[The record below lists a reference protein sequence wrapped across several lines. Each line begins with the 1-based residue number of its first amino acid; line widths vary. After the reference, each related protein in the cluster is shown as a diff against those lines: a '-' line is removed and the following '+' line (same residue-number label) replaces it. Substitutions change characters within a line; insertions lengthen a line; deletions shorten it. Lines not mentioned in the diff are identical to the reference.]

1 MTTDDYDF
9 FEGRRHGNIVFRTT
23 QIRAYYI
30 GLWAWQQKKWLPDN
44 PKLWQPSRMPCAI
57 GRLCAGTDVEAEP
70 AEPRSTKSANEVR
83 TSGEFDG
90 PSPVPGED
98 KRQPDKR
105 PTDTAPL
112 TITNPEATA
121 AAGDEIIIDGRRFI
135 SERRFAEVLGRDP
148 RTLQRWRQKGK
159 ALRARGLVA
168 ASFMKSAKC
177 RNGWT
182 EKKAGDVG
190 GRILAD
196 DAAFG
201 INPLMPRR
209 STTAAL

>member
-1 MTTDDYDF
+1 MTTDDYDS

-44 PKLWQPSRMPCAI
+44 PKLWQTVEDALRDRQA
-57 GRLCAGTDVEAEP
+57 RAGTDVEAEP
-70 AEPRSTKSANEVR
+70 AGPRSTKSANEVR
-83 TSGEFDG
+83 TSGESDG

-98 KRQPDKR
+98 KRQPDK
-105 PTDTAPL
+105 PATDTAPL

-159 ALRARGLVA
+159 GPPSTRIGR
-168 ASFMKSAKC
+168 SFFYEINEVQEWMDRKKS
-177 RNGWT
+177 R
-182 EKKAGDVG
+182 
-190 GRILAD
+190 
-196 DAAFG
+196 
-201 INPLMPRR
+201 
-209 STTAAL
+209 

>member
-1 MTTDDYDF
+1 MTTDNSDPF
-9 FEGRRHGNIVFRTT
+9 KGRRHGNIVFRTPK
-23 QIRAYYI
+23 IRAYYI

-44 PKLWQPSRMPCAI
+44 PELWQTLEDALRDLQA
-57 GRLCAGTDVEAEP
+57 RAGTNVEAEP

-83 TSGEFDG
+83 TSGESDG
-90 PSPVPGED
+90 PLPVPGED
-98 KRQPDKR
+98 KRQPDK
-105 PTDTAPL
+105 PATDTAPL

-121 AAGDEIIIDGRRFI
+121 TAGDEIIIDERRFI
-135 SERRFAEVLGRDP
+135 SERRLAAVLGRHP
-148 RTLQRWRQKGK
+148 RTLQRWRNRKGK

-168 ASFMKSAKC
+168 ASFMKSTKC

-209 STTAAL
+209 